1 MAPYDIAS
9 HFGAWAEN
17 LAYIG
22 VGFCFG
28 FILEQAGFSNSRKLA
43 GQFYL
48 YDMTVLKV
56 MFTGIVVA
64 LVLTFWASGL
74 QWLDFTRV
82 FVNPTY
88 LGSGILGGLLLGV
101 GFIIGGFCPG
111 TALIASA
118 TLKLDG
124 MFFLGGL
131 LAGIFIFGE
140 VSPLFWRFYQDAG
153 SLGRYTIPQWLHI
166 DAGAAVLLIVVMA
179 LMMFTAGE
187 RLEAWAGARRARQ
200 SVAPQA
206 APIAQ
211 AQRSGPGS
219 PLGEVR

>member
-17 LAYIG
+17 LAYLG

-28 FILEQAGFSNSRKLA
+28 FILEQAGFGSSRKLT

-48 YDMTVLKV
+48 HDMTVLKV

-74 QWLDFTRV
+74 QWLDFARV

-88 LGSGILGGLLLGV
+88 LGSGILGGLLLGM
-101 GFIIGGFCPG
+101 GFILGGFCPG
-111 TALIASA
+111 TALVAIA
-118 TLKLDG
+118 TLKIDG
-124 MFFLGGL
+124 LFFLGGV

-140 VSPLFWRFYQDAG
+140 VSPLFWGFYQDSG
-153 SLGRYTIPQWLHI
+153 SLGRFTIPQWLHI
-166 DAGAAVLLIVVMA
+166 DAGVAVLLIVIMA
-179 LMMFTAGE
+179 LAMFAAGE
-187 RLEAWAGARRARQ
+187 RLEAWASARRAASSDRM
-200 SVAPQA
+200 
-206 APIAQ
+206 
-211 AQRSGPGS
+211 R
-219 PLGEVR
+219 EVL